1 MIPVA
6 ELRRLGLLT
15 TTSATPEQPQTNTS
29 NMPVVAPQALDVNA
43 LISRLMDQAAEAE
56 VRARMASVQLLEMQ
70 STAGEVDELRAALV
84 AITDERNALQDELA
98 SAKHQRRKWFFN
110 RRP

>member
-110 RRP
+110 RR